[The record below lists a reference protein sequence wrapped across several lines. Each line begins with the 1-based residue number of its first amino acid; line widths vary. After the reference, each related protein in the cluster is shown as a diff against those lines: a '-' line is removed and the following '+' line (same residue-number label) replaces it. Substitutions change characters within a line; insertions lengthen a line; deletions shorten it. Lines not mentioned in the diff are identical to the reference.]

1 MPNLAIA
8 AQGGAGHDPR
18 TAHLRPVIELLLA
31 QGNRPAHSWPQD
43 GWRSDPGG
51 ELHYTFTDPLNAA
64 QLHEHFRF
72 PDSIQVQQDGS
83 IRDSLNRVDICH
95 ERPTRPLSFELVP
108 EHTPLVVA
116 EPRSTDPPV
125 LDNGQADEQLRQLLA
140 ARNARPDAG
149 LA

>member
-1 MPNLAIA
+1 MPKIEIA
-8 AQGGAGHDPR
+8 TQGITGHDPR
-18 TAHLRPVIELLLA
+18 TAHLRLVLEFLLA
-31 QGNRPAHSWPQD
+31 QGNRPAYSRSED

-51 ELHYTFTDPLNAA
+51 ELHYTFTNPLHAA
-64 QLHEHFRF
+64 QLHEHFVF
-72 PDSIQVQQDGS
+72 PASIQVQQDGS

-116 EPRSTDPPV
+116 KPRSTDPPV

-140 ARNARPDAG
+140 TSKARREVGPA
-149 LA
+149 